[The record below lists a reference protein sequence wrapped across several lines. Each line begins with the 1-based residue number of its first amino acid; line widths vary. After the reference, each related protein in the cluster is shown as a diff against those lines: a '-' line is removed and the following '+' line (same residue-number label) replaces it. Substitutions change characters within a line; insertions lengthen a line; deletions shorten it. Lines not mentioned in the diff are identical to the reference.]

1 MGRRRRGVDAG
12 GPAPRLSFDRRPI
25 VSSLIAATDA
35 ILGRHV
41 ILIGLL
47 IAGPCCG
54 LLTGWART
62 ATVGAWAIALAVV
75 LGLPDGIWGTSTH
88 LAFLG
93 AVGIV
98 ALVSTSSAA
107 MRPSAAADFDPPGR
121 IERYASSKRSTVT
134 GRR

>member
-1 MGRRRRGVDAG
+1 VPAHEQSLLAGWSIRRVWYLAL
-12 GPAPRLSFDRRPI
+12 A

-54 LLTGWART
+54 LLTGRWART

-107 MRPSAAADFDPPGR
+107 I
-121 IERYASSKRSTVT
+121 IERRH
-134 GRR
+134 

>member
-107 MRPSAAADFDPPGR
+107 I
-121 IERYASSKRSTVT
+121 IER
-134 GRR
+134 RR